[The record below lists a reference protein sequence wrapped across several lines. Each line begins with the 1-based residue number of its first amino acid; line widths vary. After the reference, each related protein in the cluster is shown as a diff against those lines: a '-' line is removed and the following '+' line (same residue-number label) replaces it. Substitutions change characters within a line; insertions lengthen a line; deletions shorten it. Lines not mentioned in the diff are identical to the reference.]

1 MTVEST
7 GRSSGRALVAR
18 MARRDP
24 AAMRELF
31 DQFRSTLYGT
41 AFRLLGRQEDA
52 EELVSDVMMRAWRQA
67 ESYDATRG
75 SVLAWLLI
83 MTRSMGLDRLRSPA
97 HGTER
102 RSVELEGVTIR
113 SGAASQEEEVFSGQV
128 SARIREGL
136 EELPES
142 QRHTILLAYFSGLT
156 HYEIAEKLNEPLGTV
171 KTRIRLGLHRLKDLL
186 QDIR

>member
-7 GRSSGRALVAR
+7 GRSGGDALVAR
-18 MARRDP
+18 MAGKDP

-31 DQFRSTLYGT
+31 EQFGGALYGT
-41 AFRLLGRQEDA
+41 AFRMLRRKEDA
-52 EELVSDVMMRAWRQA
+52 EELVCDVMMRAWRHA
-67 ESYDATRG
+67 ASYDPARG

-83 MTRSMGLDRLRSPA
+83 MTRSMGLDRLRSAA
-97 HGTER
+97 HSAEQ

-113 SGAASQEEEVFSGQV
+113 SGASSQDEEVFSGQV
-128 SARIREGL
+128 SVRIREGL
-136 EELPES
+136 EQLPES
-142 QRHTILLAYFSGLT
+142 QRQTILLAYFSGLT

-171 KTRIRLGLHRLKDLL
+171 KTRIRLGLHRLKELL